1 MKIDSSIPEVTINN
15 YKVIDILGRGG
26 VGITYRAR
34 DIETDCVVAIK
45 ALSLKR
51 AKDWKAIE
59 LFDREAKI
67 LAQLNHPAIPKYIDH
82 FQVDTDRDRQYY
94 IVQTLAEGE
103 SLFDAIAS
111 GWQPTIDEV
120 QDIAAQVLEILTYL
134 HELQPPVIHRDIK
147 PQNLIRD
154 TDGKISLVDFGAVQ
168 DTFYTVTGGSTVV
181 GTYGYMAPEQF
192 RGQAYLSTD
201 LYGLGTTLL
210 YLLTGTDPAVL
221 PQKKLKIDFSE
232 FVKLPANFANWLDRL
247 LEPEPNRRFETAKL
261 ALDVLNGRS
270 SLPALPTQQPAFSK
284 IRLDRFAESLSI
296 EIPPV
301 GLSTVASRRL
311 GLLVF
316 IWNGLLF
323 TILFYALTLSLFLD
337 PTKQLFFV
345 GFGLVGLWLMVKLA
359 YGTLERVD
367 IYFDTDEVSISKHI
381 FGREYDRQRL
391 TIVRDLTTSI
401 AFSIVPFTR
410 SLQFDR
416 SIQLHNHGK
425 KYPLAQLLAPAEN
438 MWLKS
443 EIDRYLVSI
452 AAAVENR
459 LN

>member
-1 MKIDSSIPEVTINN
+1 
-15 YKVIDILGRGG
+15 
-26 VGITYRAR
+26 
-34 DIETDCVVAIK
+34 
-45 ALSLKR
+45 
-51 AKDWKAIE
+51 
-59 LFDREAKI
+59 
-67 LAQLNHPAIPKYIDH
+67 
-82 FQVDTDRDRQYY
+82 
-94 IVQTLAEGE
+94 
-103 SLFDAIAS
+103 
-111 GWQPTIDEV
+111 
-120 QDIAAQVLEILTYL
+120 
-134 HELQPPVIHRDIK
+134 
-147 PQNLIRD
+147 
-154 TDGKISLVDFGAVQ
+154 
-168 DTFYTVTGGSTVV
+168 
-181 GTYGYMAPEQF
+181 
-192 RGQAYLSTD
+192 
-201 LYGLGTTLL
+201 
-210 YLLTGTDPAVL
+210 L

-232 FVKLPANFANWLDRL
+232 FVKLPADFATWLDRL

-359 YGTLERVD
+359 YGTLERVN
-367 IYFDTDEVSISKHI
+367 IYFDTEGILISKQI
-381 FGREYDRQRL
+381 FGREYDRQKL
-391 TIVRDLTTSI
+391 TIVRDLTTSA

-416 SIQLHNHGK
+416 SIQLHNRGK
-425 KYPLAQLLAPAEN
+425 KYPLAQLLSLAEN